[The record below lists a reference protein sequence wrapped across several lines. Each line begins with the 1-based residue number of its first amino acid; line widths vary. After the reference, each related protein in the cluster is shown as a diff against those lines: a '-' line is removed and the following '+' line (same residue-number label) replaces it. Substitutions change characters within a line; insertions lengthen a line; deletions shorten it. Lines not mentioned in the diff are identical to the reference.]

1 MKLIWSVAAIDD
13 RHAIVDFIADDS
25 PRAAAALDL
34 ELANRTDALE
44 IHPMIGRP
52 GRLPQ
57 SRELVLIG
65 TPYVIVYSVS
75 ETGITILRILHAA
88 QQWPP
93 E

>member
-1 MKLIWSVAAIDD
+1 VKLVWSAAAIAD

-25 PRAAAALDL
+25 PRAATAMDL
-34 ELANRTDALE
+34 ELASRTDALE
-44 IHPMIGRP
+44 THPMIGRP

-65 TPYVIVYSVS
+65 TPYIIVYGLS
-75 ETGITILRILHAA
+75 ETDIVILRVVHAA

>member
-1 MKLIWSVAAIDD
+1 
-13 RHAIVDFIADDS
+13 
-25 PRAAAALDL
+25 
-34 ELANRTDALE
+34 
-44 IHPMIGRP
+44 MIGRP

-65 TPYVIVYSVS
+65 TPYIIVYGLS
-75 ETGITILRILHAA
+75 ETDIVILRVVHAA